1 MHSEDDYGR
10 DIMSAIIETKDLCKT
25 YIVDKQS
32 NNVLQNVNLKVEE
45 KEFVTVMGPSGS
57 GKSTLLY
64 TVSGMDTVTAG
75 SVLFDGEELSSMK
88 EKELINIRLLKM
100 GFIFQQMY
108 MMKKLSIIDNIIL
121 PGFQAKL
128 KPRDEVRKDAETL
141 MRKLDIIDTSEREIT
156 EVSGGQLQ
164 RACLCRALI
173 NNPKVLFADE
183 PTGALNSKASMDVMT
198 RLLEANRAGTSVLMV
213 THSEKVASISDRII
227 YLVDGGIQ
235 GELTLGKMGD
245 NNELSARERKVRAWL
260 DEMGW

>member
-1 MHSEDDYGR
+1 
-10 DIMSAIIETKDLCKT
+10 MSAIIETKDLCKT

-64 TVSGMDTVTAG
+64 TVSGMDTITAG

-88 EKELINIRLLKM
+88 EKDLINIRLLKM

-141 MRKLDIIDTSEREIT
+141 MRKLEIIDTAEREIT

-173 NNPKVLFADE
+173 NNPKIVFADE

-245 NNELSARERKVRAWL
+245 NNELSARERKVRTWL

>member
-1 MHSEDDYGR
+1 
-10 DIMSAIIETKDLCKT
+10 MSAIIETKDLCKT

-32 NNVLQNVNLKVEE
+32 NNVLQNVNLKVE
-45 KEFVTVMGPSGS
+45 
-57 GKSTLLY
+57 KSTLLY
-64 TVSGMDTVTAG
+64 TVSGMDTITAG

-198 RLLEANRAGTSVLMV
+198 RLLEANRAGTTVLMV

>member
-1 MHSEDDYGR
+1 
-10 DIMSAIIETKDLCKT
+10 MSTVIETKDLCKT

-128 KPRDEVRKDAETL
+128 KPRDEVRQDAENL
-141 MRKLDIIDTSEREIT
+141 MRKLEIIDTAEREIT

-183 PTGALNSKASMDVMT
+183 PTGALNSKASKDVMQ
-198 RLLEANRAGTSVLMV
+198 RLLEANRAGTTVLMV

-227 YLVDGGIQ
+227 YLVDGGIK
-235 GELTLGKMGD
+235 GELTLGKMAGD
-245 NNELSARERKVRAWL
+245 DEISIRERKVRSWL

>member
-1 MHSEDDYGR
+1 
-10 DIMSAIIETKDLCKT
+10 MSAIIETKDLCKT

-57 GKSTLLY
+57 GKTTLLY
-64 TVSGMDTVTAG
+64 TVSGMDTITAG

-88 EKELINIRLLKM
+88 EKDLINIRLLKM

-128 KPRDEVRKDAETL
+128 KPREEVRKDAEAL
-141 MRKLDIIDTSEREIT
+141 MRKLDIIDTAEREIT